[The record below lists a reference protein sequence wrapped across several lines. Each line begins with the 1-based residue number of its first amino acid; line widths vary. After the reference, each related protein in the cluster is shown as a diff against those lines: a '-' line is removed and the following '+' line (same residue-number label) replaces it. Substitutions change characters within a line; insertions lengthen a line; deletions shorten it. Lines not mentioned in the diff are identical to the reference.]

1 MNVDHLD
8 CLFQEYGYDVKERT
22 ASYRVYLLNQGM
34 YHGAEIQIMDDDID
48 ATPILDRY
56 SKLGYHAKQQR
67 FKSIE
72 QAESYLF
79 KGFFNTQTT
88 ANDINRRYTEFAAN
102 QVKHY
107 CNCGIKY
114 QYISMPY
121 SIYSEGAEDTVS
133 GTSDIISAIKEAI
146 NRKGA
151 HLVVVE
157 AAAGFG
163 KTCTAYEV
171 YKSFLDNSEYQ
182 KPIFTELSRNRDAKQ
197 FKEES
202 RLLNGIYATL
212 ESSEWSMLTLFD
224 RLSYSQYKNKVWN
237 SMLRNKMRVRF
248 ADKGLSEELCKYL
261 SNNNKTAKLLYRANR
276 TKILKL
282 VMEKGFA
289 YPLTYD
295 TVLHLINHII
305 VKDKILANFEDKVL
319 KRDMDIMFGEL

>member
-197 FKEES
+197 FNQS
-202 RLLNGIYATL
+202 IY
-212 ESSEWSMLTLFD
+212 
-224 RLSYSQYKNKVWN
+224 Y
-237 SMLRNKMRVRF
+237 
-248 ADKGLSEELCKYL
+248 
-261 SNNNKTAKLLYRANR
+261 
-276 TKILKL
+276 
-282 VMEKGFA
+282 
-289 YPLTYD
+289 
-295 TVLHLINHII
+295 
-305 VKDKILANFEDKVL
+305 
-319 KRDMDIMFGEL
+319 

>member
-107 CNCGIKY
+107 C
-114 QYISMPY
+114 
-121 SIYSEGAEDTVS
+121 
-133 GTSDIISAIKEAI
+133 
-146 NRKGA
+146 
-151 HLVVVE
+151 
-157 AAAGFG
+157 
-163 KTCTAYEV
+163 
-171 YKSFLDNSEYQ
+171 
-182 KPIFTELSRNRDAKQ
+182 RD
-197 FKEES
+197 S
-202 RLLNGIYATL
+202 
-212 ESSEWSMLTLFD
+212 
-224 RLSYSQYKNKVWN
+224 
-237 SMLRNKMRVRF
+237 
-248 ADKGLSEELCKYL
+248 
-261 SNNNKTAKLLYRANR
+261 
-276 TKILKL
+276 
-282 VMEKGFA
+282 
-289 YPLTYD
+289 
-295 TVLHLINHII
+295 HLIPSI
-305 VKDKILANFEDKVL
+305 
-319 KRDMDIMFGEL
+319 

>member
-121 SIYSEGAEDTVS
+121 SIYSEGAEDT
-133 GTSDIISAIKEAI
+133 
-146 NRKGA
+146 
-151 HLVVVE
+151 
-157 AAAGFG
+157 
-163 KTCTAYEV
+163 
-171 YKSFLDNSEYQ
+171 
-182 KPIFTELSRNRDAKQ
+182 
-197 FKEES
+197 
-202 RLLNGIYATL
+202 
-212 ESSEWSMLTLFD
+212 
-224 RLSYSQYKNKVWN
+224 
-237 SMLRNKMRVRF
+237 
-248 ADKGLSEELCKYL
+248 KY
-261 SNNNKTAKLLYRANR
+261 
-276 TKILKL
+276 
-282 VMEKGFA
+282 
-289 YPLTYD
+289 
-295 TVLHLINHII
+295 INH
-305 VKDKILANFEDKVL
+305 F
-319 KRDMDIMFGEL
+319 

>member
-133 GTSDIISAIKEAI
+133 EGPTISEVAVTFSPSTTQVISLISAFSAAYLNVKFNLASFSFP
-146 NRKGA
+146 A
-151 HLVVVE
+151 VV
-157 AAAGFG
+157 
-163 KTCTAYEV
+163 K
-171 YKSFLDNSEYQ
+171 
-182 KPIFTELSRNRDAKQ
+182 
-197 FKEES
+197 
-202 RLLNGIYATL
+202 
-212 ESSEWSMLTLFD
+212 
-224 RLSYSQYKNKVWN
+224 
-237 SMLRNKMRVRF
+237 
-248 ADKGLSEELCKYL
+248 
-261 SNNNKTAKLLYRANR
+261 
-276 TKILKL
+276 
-282 VMEKGFA
+282 
-289 YPLTYD
+289 
-295 TVLHLINHII
+295 
-305 VKDKILANFEDKVL
+305 
-319 KRDMDIMFGEL
+319 